1 MKQTNNINNNKP
13 YYMIFAHNSINNI
26 KYIVHKEK
34 EEGKLKGYSIHWTCY
49 YKNNLFPFTAKR
61 LAIAKFVAH
70 RVQLKF
76 GKVLKDIYISKII
89 PTDNEEGCIEEIV
102 YTMKLN
108 KFGHLVS
115 PN

>member
-13 YYMIFAHNSINNI
+13 YYMIFAHNSISNI
-26 KYIVHKEK
+26 KYIVHKDK
-34 EEGKLKGYSIHWTCY
+34 EETPNGYSIHWTCY
-49 YKNNLFPFTAKR
+49 YKSSLYPFTTKR

-76 GKVLKDIYISKII
+76 GKVLKDIYIVKIT
-89 PTDNEEGCIEEIV
+89 PTDNEEVYIEEIV